1 MSRKIRKRSIFR
13 ASSGRAF
20 CEMMMPLQAP
30 AHAEASP
37 SGAPTLLR
45 LQTAPADE
53 AAKVREDGDGVT
65 MAAGSQR
72 PAPAR

>member
-1 MSRKIRKRSIFR
+1 M
-13 ASSGRAF
+13 
-20 CEMMMPLQAP
+20 
-30 AHAEASP
+30 
-37 SGAPTLLR
+37 LR